1 MKSIFH
7 NNANGDGGDGG
18 DGGTCPLL
26 RNSTEIRQKS
36 PLGGTEV
43 PVPSVPKKLSVMHS
57 ISVCLI
63 TEKYVMMQRII
74 SR

>member
-1 MKSIFH
+1 MPDPFCEI
-7 NNANGDGGDGG
+7 
-18 DGGTCPLL
+18 L
-26 RNSTEIRQKS
+26 RKYAKNHH
-36 PLGGTEV
+36 LGTEV
-43 PVPSVPKKLSVMHS
+43 PDPSVLKKLSVMHS